1 MLTNIFTT
9 LVKKTNIIKYLKIYV
24 IKLKKIVR
32 KILFLI
38 QNFNLFLKEN
48 TKFNL
53 FSFFA

>member
-38 QNFNLFLKEN
+38 QNFNLFLKDN
-48 TKFNL
+48 TKCV
-53 FSFFA
+53 